1 MTISYENI
9 YNRFLQKVDDIEFL
23 QLDRNIAYEKMKG
36 WLHTALSVP
45 YTLRLFSSLVKN
57 DEILTFDFELKHPVD
72 DDADVDFIEEA
83 LALGMLIAW
92 LEPKVQTT
100 TTITQGLFGKEQKLY
115 SQSSHLGQTRELLET
130 ARSTQRRLI
139 MDRGYINNTYLD
151 ES

>member
-45 YTLRLFSSLVKN
+45 YTRRLFSSLVKN

-100 TTITQGLFGKEQKLY
+100 TTITQGLFGKEQRYY

>member
-45 YTLRLFSSLVKN
+45 YTRRLFSSLVKN

-72 DDADVDFIEEA
+72 DDAAVDFIEEA